1 MIKLVKVIS
10 ILTLA
15 PALAPGAEG
24 ALPTATEAARS
35 YSKNLILAIFYRPG
49 II

>member
-24 ALPTATEAARS
+24 ALPTATEAARMS
-35 YSKNLILAIFYRPG
+35 WEEVAAVKVEL
-49 II
+49 